1 MAGIAE
7 KKAGRA
13 SMWFTLPE
21 IAAQRLPDLPTTRRG
36 LAELA
41 DREGW
46 RLAEGKARRAA
57 RKGGGWEYHISL
69 LPAAAQTR
77 LMMIH
82 SAPANDDRD
91 LVSESSRL
99 LWKTFE
105 ALPAK
110 HKATAEGRLRAVQ
123 RALKLDLGGY
133 GTAAG
138 AAIAADEAGVSVRTV
153 FNWLATCQLHRRED
167 WLPALAPSYGRE
179 SGFAECHPDAWEV
192 LKSDYL
198 RLEGPKFSACYR
210 RIEKKAGKLGWAPL
224 PSERALRRRLDAE
237 VPKAVQTLA
246 RKGKDKA
253 KTLYPAQR
261 RSRTHLHAMQ
271 KVNMDGHKLDLF
283 VRTPRSTSPDRIH
296 LVVIQDLYS
305 GKIVA
310 WRLSD
315 TENKE
320 TVRLVI
326 GDMVEAYGIPDD
338 IYLDNGRAFAS
349 KWISGGSPTRFR
361 FKVSA
366 EEPQGLVTALGI
378 TPHWTTPYSGQSKPI
393 ERAFLDLAERIS
405 KHPWC
410 AGAYTGNRPE
420 AKPENYA
427 SRAVPL
433 AGLHALVAEQITEHN
448 AQAGRRAG
456 ACAGRSFDETFASSL
471 AEPGTI
477 VRWPTE
483 AQKALWL
490 MPSEAIT
497 TRKGS
502 GEIHYLGTRYWHRAL
517 NQHAG
522 RKVIIRFDPDA
533 LAKPVR
539 VYDLENRL
547 ICEAAPIADV
557 KFDDVSAARTHAR
570 DRRELQKAIEAQKAI
585 HAKWSPEKLGEFYAP
600 PAAPAETAPMR
611 PQVPRIFSP
620 ASAAA
625 AAAIPED
632 DYSDSFDR
640 AMARIS
646 GSADVI
652 QFPHGNEPVSSAY
665 GSKKKGGE

>member
-1 MAGIAE
+1 MRKE
-7 KKAGRA
+7 
-13 SMWFTLPE
+13 WFTLPE
-21 IAAQRLPDLPTTRRG
+21 IAAQPLPDLPGTRRG

-41 DREGW
+41 DRDGW
-46 RLAEGKARRAA
+46 RHAEGKARRAA
-57 RKGGGWEYHISL
+57 RKGGGWEYHVSL
-69 LPAAAQTR
+69 LPSAAQTR

-91 LVSESSRL
+91 LIADASNALWKAFDALPSRHKDAAESRL
-99 LWKTFE
+99 
-105 ALPAK
+105 
-110 HKATAEGRLRAVQ
+110 KAVRRAIE
-123 RALKLDLGGY
+123 LDLDGY

-138 AAIAADEAGVSVRTV
+138 AAMAASEAGVSTRTL
-153 FNWLATCQLHRRED
+153 FNWLATCQLHRRAD
-167 WLPALAPSYGRE
+167 WLPALAPAYGRE
-179 SGFAECHPDAWEV
+179 SNFAECHPDAWEV

-210 RIEKKAGKLGWAPL
+210 RIEKKAGKLGWMPL

-237 VPKAVQTLA
+237 VPKAVQALA

-261 RSRTHLHAMQ
+261 RTRSHLHAMQ
-271 KVNMDGHKLDLF
+271 MVNIDGHKLDLF
-283 VRTPRSTSPDRIH
+283 VRTPWATLPVRIH
-296 LVVIQDLYS
+296 MVVIQDLYS

-326 GDMVEAYGIPDD
+326 GDMVEVHGIPDD

-366 EEPQGLVTALGI
+366 EEPQGLITALGI
-378 TPHWTTPYSGQSKPI
+378 EPHWTTPYSGQSKPI

-420 AKPENYA
+420 AKPENYGN
-427 SRAVPL
+427 SAVPL
-433 AGLHALVAEQITEHN
+433 DGLQLLVAEQIAEHN
-448 AQAGRRAG
+448 AQGGRRAV
-456 ACAGRSFDETFASSL
+456 ACAGRSFDETFSASI

-477 VRWPTE
+477 VRWPTD

-490 MPSEAIT
+490 MASEAIT

-502 GEIHYLGTRYWHRAL
+502 GEVHYHGTRYWSREL

-522 RKVIIRFDPDA
+522 RKVIIRFDPDNLA
-533 LAKPVR
+533 LPVK
-539 VYDLENRL
+539 VYDLDNRL
-547 ICEAAPIADV
+547 ICEAAPIGDV
-557 KFDDVSAARTHAR
+557 KFKDATAAREHAR
-570 DRRELQKAIEAQKAI
+570 DRRDLQKAIQAQKDI
-585 HAKWSPEKLGEFYAP
+585 HVKWSPEKLGEFYAP
-600 PAAPAETAPMR
+600 ENLPAPEPMR
-611 PQVPRIFSP
+611 PQVPRIFKP
-620 ASAAA
+620 VQTATAAV
-625 AAAIPED
+625 IED

-640 AMARIS
+640 AMNRIS
-646 GSADVI
+646 GGADVI
-652 QFPHGNEPVSSAY
+652 RFPAGNEPVSSAY